1 MSSAATQANGEGWQV
16 VGTYRMLIGGR
27 WVDAASGKTFEDL
40 NPTTGEV
47 LAEVAEADAEDVGR
61 AVATARAA
69 FEDGPWGRMP
79 GAERGRVLG
88 RIADIL
94 ERDGDAIARLESADN
109 GRPIR
114 ETSAQARIIPRW
126 YRYFAG
132 WADKIEGETI
142 PVEGPYLNYT
152 VRVPLGVIGQITP
165 WNHPLLIATK
175 KIAPALAAGNTIVLK
190 PSELA
195 PLSVLEFGRICQEA
209 GLPEGVLNIVPG
221 FGQTAGRAICE
232 HPDVAKIDFTG
243 STATGQA
250 IARLASGT
258 MKRLS
263 CELGGKAPNIVFPDA
278 DLEAAVNGALFAGFI
293 AQGQTCVQGAR
304 LFLHSAIYDEFL
316 ERLLDKAGRIRVG
329 DPLQSDTQMGP
340 QISRA
345 QLEKIHRYV
354 EIGRG
359 EGAGLILGGTYPK
372 DQALRQGFFY
382 TPTVFGGVRNDMR
395 IAQEEIFGPVVAA
408 IRFADE
414 VEAVREANAIPFGLG
429 AGVWTRDVR
438 RAHRVAESVRAG
450 IVWINDY
457 HRIDPASPW
466 GGFKMSGFGREN
478 GLEAIRHCTDVKS
491 VWVSMHERPIEW
503 YESGRGAQRLN

>member
-1 MSSAATQANGEGWQV
+1 MYQL
-16 VGTYRMLIGGR
+16 LIGGR

-47 LAEVAEADAEDVGR
+47 LATVAEADTEDVRR
-61 AVATARAA
+61 AVAAARVA
-69 FEDGPWGRMP
+69 FEEGPWGRMS
-79 GAERGRVLG
+79 GAERGKILI
-88 RIADIL
+88 RIAELL
-94 ERDGDAIARLESADN
+94 EREADSIARLESQDN

-114 ETSAQARIIPRW
+114 ETSAQAKIVPRW
-126 YRYFAG
+126 FRYFAG
-132 WADKIEGETI
+132 WADKIQGETI
-142 PVEGPYLNYT
+142 PVDGPYLNYT
-152 VRVPLGVIGQITP
+152 VRIPLGVIGQITP

-175 KIAPALAAGNTIVLK
+175 KIAPALAAGNTMVVK

-221 FGQTAGRAICE
+221 FGPTAGRAICE

-250 IARLASGT
+250 IARLAAGT
-258 MKRLS
+258 MKRVS

-278 DLEAAVNGALFAGFI
+278 DLEGAVNGALFAGFI

-304 LFLHSAIYDEFL
+304 LFLHTAIHDGFL
-316 ERLLDKAGRIRVG
+316 ERLVDKAGRIRVG
-329 DPLQSDTQMGP
+329 DPLQPSTHMGP
-340 QISRA
+340 QISRT

-354 EIGRG
+354 NIGQA
-359 EGAGLILGGTYPK
+359 EGAKLVLGGGYPE
-372 DQALRQGFFY
+372 DEALRRGFFY
-382 TPTVFGGVRNDMR
+382 TPTVFDDVRNEMR

-408 IRFADE
+408 IRFDDE
-414 VEAVREANAIPFGLG
+414 AAVIREANAIPFGLG
-429 AGVWTRDVR
+429 AAVWTRDVR
-438 RAHRVAESVRAG
+438 RAHRVAQAIRAG

-478 GLEAIRHCTDVKS
+478 GLEAIRHCTEVKS
-491 VWVSMHERPIEW
+491 IWVSMDERPNQW
-503 YESGRGAQRLN
+503 YEPGTGTQRLN

>member
-1 MSSAATQANGEGWQV
+1 MR
-16 VGTYRMLIGGR
+16 TYRLLIGGR
-27 WVDAASGKTFEDL
+27 WVDAASGKFFEDL
-40 NPTTGEV
+40 NPATAEV
-47 LAEVAEADAEDVGR
+47 LARVAEAEAEDVR
-61 AVATARAA
+61 LAVAAARAA
-69 FEDGPWGRMP
+69 FEEGPWGRMS
-79 GAERGRVLG
+79 GGERGKILL
-88 RIADIL
+88 RIADRL
-94 ERDGDAIARLESADN
+94 EVEAGAIARLESQDN

-114 ETSAQARIIPRW
+114 ETSAQAEIIPRW
-126 YRYFAG
+126 FRYFAG

-195 PLSVLEFGRICQEA
+195 PLSVLEFGRICLEA
-209 GLPEGVLNIVPG
+209 GLPEGVLNVVPG
-221 FGQTAGRAICE
+221 FGPTAGRAICE
-232 HPDVAKIDFTG
+232 HPNVAKIDFTG

-250 IARLASGT
+250 IARLAAGT
-258 MKRLS
+258 MKRVS

-304 LFLHSAIYDEFL
+304 LFLHAAIHDVFL
-316 ERLLDKAGRIRVG
+316 GRLLEKAGRIRVG
-329 DPLQSDTQMGP
+329 DPLRRETQMGP

-354 EIGRG
+354 EIGQG
-359 EGAGLILGGTYPK
+359 EGANVVLGGRYPEERV
-372 DQALRQGFFY
+372 LRQGFFY
-382 TPTVFGGVRNDMR
+382 TPTVFENVRNDMR

-408 IRFADE
+408 IRFDDE
-414 VEAVREANAIPFGLG
+414 AAAIREANAIPFGLG
-429 AGVWTRDVR
+429 AGVWTRDVG
-438 RAHRVAESVRAG
+438 RAHRVAHAIRAG

-457 HRIDPASPW
+457 HRIDRASPW
-466 GGFKMSGFGREN
+466 GGLKMSGFGREN
-478 GLEAIRHCTDVKS
+478 GLEAIRHCTEVKS
-491 VWVSMHERPIEW
+491 VWVGMDDRPIQW
-503 YESGRGAQRLN
+503 YESGGGSQRLN

>member
-1 MSSAATQANGEGWQV
+1 MV
-16 VGTYRMLIGGR
+16 RTYQLLIGGR
-27 WVDAASGKTFEDL
+27 WVAAASGKTFENL
-40 NPTTGEV
+40 NPTTTEV
-47 LAEVAEADAEDVGR
+47 LAQVAEAEAEDVGR
-61 AVATARAA
+61 AVAAARAA
-69 FEDGPWGRMP
+69 FENGPWGRMP
-79 GAERGRVLG
+79 GAERGRVLL
-88 RIADIL
+88 RIADLL
-94 ERDGDAIARLESADN
+94 ERDASAIARLESEDN

-126 YRYFAG
+126 FRYFAG

-209 GLPEGVLNIVPG
+209 GLPDGALNIVPG

-304 LFLHSAIYDEFL
+304 LFLHAAIHDEFL
-316 ERLLDKAGRIRVG
+316 ERLLDKAGKIRVG
-329 DPLQSDTQMGP
+329 DPLESDTQMGP

-345 QLEKIHRYV
+345 QLEKIDRYV
-354 EIGRG
+354 EIGRE
-359 EGAGLILGGTYPK
+359 EGARVVLGGTYPE

-382 TPTVFGGVRNDMR
+382 TPTVLGGVRNGMR

-408 IRFADE
+408 IRFDDE

-438 RAHRVAESVRAG
+438 RAHRVAEGIRAG

-466 GGFKMSGFGREN
+466 GGFKMSGYGREN
-478 GLEAIRHCTDVKS
+478 GLEAIRHCTEVKS
-491 VWVSMHERPIEW
+491 VWVSMNERPIEW